1 MVICSEGRRRRH
13 IPSIAFRLLPPNAA
27 MFGWCCQVPE
37 LATIT
42 TVETTVWSANGVR
55 TRFGPLLDNSGW
67 CPGPVGFLQAD
78 MLAGVEWWKVTSAPV
93 MVLLLRPLAGLQVLV
108 DSCILGGVGGEERE
122 VGSELPGV

>member
-1 MVICSEGRRRRH
+1 
-13 IPSIAFRLLPPNAA
+13 
-27 MFGWCCQVPE
+27 MFGWCCEVPE

-42 TVETTVWSANGVR
+42 TVETTNWSVNGVR
-55 TRFGPLLDNSGW
+55 TWFGPLLDNSGW

-78 MLAGVEWWKVTSAPV
+78 MLASVEWWKVTGALV

-108 DSCILGGVGGEERE
+108 DSCILVCVGGEERE

>member
-1 MVICSEGRRRRH
+1 
-13 IPSIAFRLLPPNAA
+13 
-27 MFGWCCQVPE
+27 MFGWCCEVPE

-42 TVETTVWSANGVR
+42 TVETTIWSANGVR
-55 TRFGPLLDNSGW
+55 TWFGPLLDNSGW

-78 MLAGVEWWKVTSAPV
+78 MLASVEWWKVTGALV

-108 DSCILGGVGGEERE
+108 DSCILGCVGGEERE